1 MLDPMLLAVASVLG
15 NTRLPR
21 VVVDENMN
29 ICFDASDEG
38 LHSHLSVSR
47 QIVSVSCGVY
57 VDADGSAVLL
67 VDPSDEEVAGVHATV
82 TVAADQDGQVCHVS
96 QSSGRGISQETV
108 INACRVCNEKITTV
122 VRRVLSRGND
132 SRS

>member
-1 MLDPMLLAVASVLG
+1 
-15 NTRLPR
+15 
-21 VVVDENMN
+21 MN
-29 ICFDASDEG
+29 AASDEG
-38 LHSHLSVSR
+38 LHSRLSVSR

-96 QSSGRGISQETV
+96 QV
-108 INACRVCNEKITTV
+108 CRRILEVFFFVTIFCSRLAAALAKKQLLMLVEYVT
-122 VRRVLSRGND
+122 RRLLQLYD
-132 SRS
+132 MC